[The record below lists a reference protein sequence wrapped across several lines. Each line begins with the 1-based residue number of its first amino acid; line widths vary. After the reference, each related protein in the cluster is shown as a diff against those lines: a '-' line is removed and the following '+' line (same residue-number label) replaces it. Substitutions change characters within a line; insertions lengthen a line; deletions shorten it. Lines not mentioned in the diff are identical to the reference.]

1 MLKISLKLKIE
12 QEIKTAMLQKNKD
25 RLRALRAIKSLILL
39 SETEKG
45 FFGELDSET
54 ETKLLSKAAKQ
65 RRDSLTIFQVQNR
78 PDLVAV
84 EQGELQV
91 IEEFLPKPLTNIE
104 LQAAVG
110 DIIKELGASS
120 PQDMGRVMGVASK
133 VLSGKVDGKNLAEVV
148 KELLSK

>member
-1 MLKISLKLKIE
+1 MSLKLKIE

-84 EQGELQV
+84 EQGELQQYDHADQCV
-91 IEEFLPKPLTNIE
+91 FFHIRRTMKSVKQGGT
-104 LQAAVG
+104 
-110 DIIKELGASS
+110 
-120 PQDMGRVMGVASK
+120 VACGITKSRYCSTRK
-133 VLSGKVDGKNLAEVV
+133 ALI
-148 KELLSK
+148 